1 MVVES
6 GLLTVLD
13 LAKTAPQQSKLD
25 QITLLL
31 AIKGETGMSFIIDW
45 DWHQLVLSIE
55 TSPIFLLRMRYLK
68 YFCSISF
75 NSKLGNSYLINE
87 LRSSPSTIPFLHSKC
102 ISDLTI

>member
-31 AIKGETGMSFIIDW
+31 AIKGETG
-45 DWHQLVLSIE
+45 
-55 TSPIFLLRMRYLK
+55 T
-68 YFCSISF
+68 
-75 NSKLGNSYLINE
+75 
-87 LRSSPSTIPFLHSKC
+87 
-102 ISDLTI
+102 